1 MGDPRRST
9 MFPIALIVVGAVALL
24 DTLGLVSFRDVR
36 HLLAAWWPLIPIG
49 IGVFLLLERRR

>member
-1 MGDPRRST
+1 MGDHRRST
-9 MFPIALIVVGAVALL
+9 MFPIVLIVVGAVALL

-36 HLLAAWWPLIPIG
+36 QLLSTWWPLIPIG